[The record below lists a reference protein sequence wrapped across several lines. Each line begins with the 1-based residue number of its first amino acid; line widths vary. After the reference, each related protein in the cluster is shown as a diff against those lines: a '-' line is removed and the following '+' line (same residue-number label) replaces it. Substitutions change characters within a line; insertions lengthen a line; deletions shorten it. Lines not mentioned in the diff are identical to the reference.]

1 MMQSLKYG
9 NGAPMFEVYH
19 YGVETSES
27 GAAVQIPLLNKTE
40 WQALRV
46 ESAMQLDKSSQKEA
60 EAKIA
65 NPLTEVGF
73 LANWSTPLYSEF
85 NRRFAAALKA
95 NYRGTDTDIVCVP
108 FGRAYDYAISGYTA
122 VETGIGY
129 NDSYLNYRIFES
141 NAWLS
146 YTLGAQ
152 NIKPSN
158 YFFVIPIY
166 FDTAEYR
173 LSLTPRRQIGFLGR
187 VDICKGCNI
196 IAEIAKR
203 FPQIDFIL
211 CGQGD
216 PTPFLTSP
224 NIKYKAPIHGAAR
237 SEFLGSCVATICASA
252 FVEPF
257 CCSNIE
263 SQLCGTPVI
272 SADTGGLYEN
282 IKQFKTGMRC
292 HTLADYCKGVQMAL
306 DGAYDRAYIRKRA
319 VRLYDMYN
327 VAKQF
332 KYVFKSILDLY
343 KGDKPGWYSPDCH
356 LDLGATTI

>member
-1 MMQSLKYG
+1 MMQSLKDED
-9 NGAPMFEVYH
+9 GAPVFEVFH
-19 YGVETSES
+19 YGIDTSES
-27 GAAVQIPLLNKTE
+27 GAAVQITLMTIAE
-40 WQALRV
+40 WQTLRIV
-46 ESAMQLDKSSQKEA
+46 SAMQLDKSSHKEA

-65 NPLTEVGF
+65 NPATDVGF
-73 LANWSTPLYSEF
+73 LGNISTPLYAEF
-85 NRRFAAALKA
+85 NRRFATALKA
-95 NYRGTDTDIVCVP
+95 NYRSTATDIVCVP
-108 FGRAYDYAISGYTA
+108 YGRAYNSAISGYTA

-129 NDSYLNYRIFES
+129 NDSYLNFRIFES

-146 YTLGAQ
+146 YTVGAQ
-152 NIKPSN
+152 KIAPSN

-187 VDICKGCNI
+187 VDACKGCYI
-196 IAEIAKR
+196 IAEVAKR

-216 PTPFLTSP
+216 PAPFLTSP
-224 NIKYKAPIHGAAR
+224 NIKYKAPIHGAER
-237 SEFLGSCVATICASA
+237 SEFLGSCIATICAST

-292 HTLADYCKGVQMAL
+292 HTLADYCTGVQMAL
-306 DGAYDRAYIRKRA
+306 DGAFDRTYIRERA

-332 KYVFKSILDLY
+332 KYAFKSILDLY
-343 KGDKPGWYSPDCH
+343 KGTKPGWYSPECH
-356 LDLGATTI
+356 LEVS